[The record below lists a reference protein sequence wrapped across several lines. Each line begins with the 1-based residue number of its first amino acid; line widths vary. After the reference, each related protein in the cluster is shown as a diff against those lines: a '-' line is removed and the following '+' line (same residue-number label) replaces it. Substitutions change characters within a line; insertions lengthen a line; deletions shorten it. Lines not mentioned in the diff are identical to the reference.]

1 MKEDK
6 AKQTPFTKH
15 AQKIKY
21 SIRIQFSVIFIGVMA
36 GVVLMCIL
44 VNNLFLSSYYIQA
57 KNKILKDSY
66 ENLIATA
73 STDAYEESEFQQ
85 KMSSLTMTNNI
96 SIVIVDADSKVLY
109 ESMNG
114 ERDLEFRLLGYILG
128 FSGEMR
134 DTVVYE
140 SSDNYVIRRGRFA
153 TNEYLEM
160 FGRLENGA
168 SFLMRTPVESIKESA
183 KYANRFFIYV
193 GLVGTFVGAWIIYF
207 ITRQITGPIMELSD
221 ISERMVELDFE
232 ARYNGDETNEIG
244 LLGSNINKL
253 SESLEE
259 SIRELK
265 TANNELLR
273 DIEKK
278 EKIDE
283 MRQEFLANVSHEL
296 KTPIALIQGYAE
308 GLKEGINDDPESR
321 DFYCDVIMDEAS
333 KMNKMVKQLL
343 TLNQLEFGNEVVN
356 LERFEL
362 TEMIRNYLQS
372 ARLLA
377 EQNDI
382 KVVFDDYPATYVWGD
397 EFKAEEVLT
406 NFFSNAVH
414 HCAVDDRGEKYVEVS
429 LIHREDVVRITV
441 FNTGEPIPE
450 DSIGRL
456 WEKFYKVD
464 KARTRAYGGS
474 GVGLSIVKAI
484 QESLNQ
490 GYGVENTEH
499 GVVFWYELAAK

>member
-1 MKEDK
+1 MKKDK
-6 AKQTPFTKH
+6 AKNPPDCERSKN
-15 AQKIKY
+15 IKY
-21 SIRIQFSVIFIGVMA
+21 SIRIQFSAIFIGVMV
-36 GVVLMCIL
+36 GVVMLCIL
-44 VNNLFLSSYYIQA
+44 VNNLFLSTYYIQA
-57 KNKILKDSY
+57 KNKILKNAYHD
-66 ENLIATA
+66 LIATA
-73 STDAYEESEFQQ
+73 STDAYESSEFLQQ
-85 KMSSLTMTNNI
+85 MSLLTMTNNI
-96 SIVIVDADSKVLY
+96 SIVIVDADSAVLY

-114 ERDLEFRLLGYILG
+114 DRDLEFRLLGYILG
-128 FSGEMR
+128 RSDEMR
-134 DTVVYE
+134 ESVVYE

-153 TNEYLEM
+153 QNEFLEM
-160 FGRLENGA
+160 FGRLDNGA
-168 SFLMRTPVESIKESA
+168 SFLMRVPMESIKESA
-183 KYANRFFIYV
+183 RYANRFFIYV
-193 GLVGTFVGAWIIYF
+193 GLFGTFLGAWIIYF

-232 ARYNGDETNEIG
+232 ARYKGTETNEIG
-244 LLGSNINKL
+244 MLGANINKL

-278 EKIDE
+278 EKNDE

-377 EQNDI
+377 EQDGI
-382 KVVFDDYPATYVWGD
+382 RVVFGDYPPTYVWGD

-414 HCAVDDRGEKYVEVS
+414 HCKEDSRKEKYIEVR
-429 LIHREDVVRITV
+429 LTPHDDVIRITV
-441 FNTGEPIPE
+441 FNTGDPIPE
-450 DSIGRL
+450 ESIERL